1 MAERDSLSPSP
12 SRPRSSR
19 AAVALASRPAH
30 ASLGDGLDDLD
41 DEEDEEVLQL
51 QLQQIQT
58 KLRLKK
64 LQAAK
69 AQRSGARAD
78 VGSGTRPESA
88 GPLSSRPRLPLSAT
102 EPHLRPKSQNA
113 VEVPASPVRRL
124 EASEAIQKSPSR
136 VLLGIDKGLKA
147 KDVSL
152 KKAPSVRR
160 AQQAREGGPLADH
173 SRGVAPAERTRRD
186 VSEERPRPF
195 SFNER
200 LATARTEEAQ
210 RRERQARIQQA
221 RSTAF
226 SVGREEVEEFKA
238 RAVDIPNTAAQ
249 APAFSRDEIL
259 GVGKPKAG
267 GLQRSNTV
275 PSVRPGGH
283 NLEDP
288 SGEAAEAA
296 DETSFESYSGF
307 HLSKRILPHPVVTRA
322 VAGKQCYG
330 IQDLLKLVTA
340 PNFSLPDL
348 EVDIVVLAIVA
359 SKSDPRDHKPKADT
373 DGARQ
378 QQPSNRGK
386 YMVLTLTDLTY
397 DVELFLFKTGF
408 DRYWKLTPGTVVAVL
423 NPEVMPP
430 PRGREATGRFGLV
443 IGSDGDTIL
452 EVGAARDL
460 GFCKAAKRDGQLC
473 SAWVHARRSEYC
485 EFHTNEAIGRTR
497 RGRNELNA
505 TGFGGRRHNSYV
517 VPDPPPGR
525 PAAARYDRDA
535 HSRFFVSGGS
545 ASSAAALLDADGR
558 PAAPPSSVAER
569 RLASKRRLAARERE
583 TDMHRRLG
591 ALGSGAGR
599 DYMRHAAAAAAG
611 PAPSSSAVSSS
622 SPSDVAAVETAR
634 TLGLLTRTAASVRLS
649 PGGGKRKRPASS
661 ASGGSSVAGAT
672 AGAALGWGSSLSHKL
687 ARMREG
693 ENLRKAGAATAG
705 AGVGEAAAAGGGAG
719 SRSPVRKKTRFV
731 TDKGIREAGRESLG
745 AELAGGGGGGGGGL
759 GRRRVVSGAAGDGE
773 EEEEDE
779 LVIL

>member
-485 EFHTNEAIGRTR
+485 EFHTNEAVGRAR
-497 RGRNELNA
+497 RGRNELNS
-505 TGFGGRRHNSYV
+505 TGFGAVGAGRRGEDGNRARRAR
-517 VPDPPPGR
+517 D
-525 PAAARYDRDA
+525 PAAAAAASAAQYDRAA
-535 HSRFFVSGGS
+535 HSRVFVSGSGGTS
-545 ASSAAALLDADGR
+545 GPSAASLLDADDN
-558 PAAPPSSVAER
+558 APSTRAER
-569 RLASKRRLAARERE
+569 RDAAKRRVAAREKE
-583 TDMHRRLG
+583 TDMQRRLG
-591 ALGSGAGR
+591 ALGAGAGR
-599 DYMRHAAAAAAG
+599 DYMRHAAGRSGSTTSGGAG
-611 PAPSSSAVSSS
+611 SSGASSAS
-622 SPSDVAAVETAR
+622 TADPVVDAR
-634 TLGLLTRTAASVRLS
+634 SLGLLTRPASEVRLS
-649 PGGGKRKRPASS
+649 PAAKRKRPASA
-661 ASGGSSVAGAT
+661 ASGSAVSAG
-672 AGAALGWGSSLSHKL
+672 GLGWGSSLKDKL
-687 ARMREG
+687 ARMKEG
-693 ENLRKAGAATAG
+693 EGLRRPAPAGD
-705 AGVGEAAAAGGGAG
+705 
-719 SRSPVRKKTRFV
+719 RSPVRKKTRFV
-731 TDKGIREAGRESLG
+731 TDRGIREAGRESLG
-745 AELAGGGGGGGGGL
+745 AELAGGGRAGPA
-759 GRRRVVSGAAGDGE
+759 AAGDGD
-773 EEEEDE
+773 EEEDE
-779 LVIL
+779 LVIV